1 MPGSTPNPT
10 GTSLTHSLGR
20 RSPREGTPTP
30 RGRRLSAGLA
40 GTFRSLRHR
49 NYRLYFFGQLISL
62 TGSWVQTTAL
72 MWLVYELTLQSMWSA
87 LIAAAQ
93 VLPTFLLG
101 AWGGALADSWPKRHL
116 IFITQA
122 AFLFF
127 ALLLA
132 GLVLAG
138 VA

>member
-1 MPGSTPNPT
+1 MPRFTPSPHGTLSSHSVACQSQREGALAPKVRQPPT
-10 GTSLTHSLGR
+10 GF
-20 RSPREGTPTP
+20 
-30 RGRRLSAGLA
+30 A

-72 MWLVYELTLQSMWSA
+72 MWLVYELTQQSMWAA

-101 AWGGALADSWPKRHL
+101 AWGGALADRWPKRHL
-116 IFITQA
+116 IFLTQA
-122 AFLFF
+122 GFLFC
-127 ALLLA
+127 A
-132 GLVLAG
+132 
-138 VA
+138 